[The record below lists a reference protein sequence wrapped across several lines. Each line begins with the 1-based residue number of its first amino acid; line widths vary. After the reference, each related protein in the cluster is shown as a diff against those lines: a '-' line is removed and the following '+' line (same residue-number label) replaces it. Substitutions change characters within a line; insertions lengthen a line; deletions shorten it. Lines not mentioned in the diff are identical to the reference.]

1 MKKIFISA
9 LMMMSAK
16 GLFAQRIF
24 GSFANDMELEVK
36 VIYPSIVGLVF
47 LVSFLF
53 QLDKFFGDKKDIKGG
68 FSNIIIYVGAVTVG
82 GAVYLYLK
90 SMSI

>member
-1 MKKIFISA
+1 MKKIIISA
-9 LMMMSAK
+9 MMIMSTK

-24 GSFANDMELEVK
+24 GSFASDIETEVK

-53 QLDKFFGDKKDIKGG
+53 NLDKFFGDKKDVKGG
-68 FSNIIIYVGAVTVG
+68 FTNMIIYVGGVTVG
-82 GAVYLYLK
+82 GAIYLYLK
-90 SMSI
+90 SISI